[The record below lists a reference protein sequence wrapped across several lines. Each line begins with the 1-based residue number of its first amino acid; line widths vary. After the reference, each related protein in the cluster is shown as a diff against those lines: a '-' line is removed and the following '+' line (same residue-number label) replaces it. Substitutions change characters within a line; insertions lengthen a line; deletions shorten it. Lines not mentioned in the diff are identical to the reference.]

1 MPTTIDAFSISH
13 ESVRQIALTV
23 DRYQVMRARF
33 GRRAADTKRKPRGA
47 GVTTTRALQRV
58 EVDHFLCDV
67 HLVCEKTGVR
77 LGRPWLTMVIDHY
90 SGVALGYHLSF
101 APPSAASVLAAL
113 RHAILPKEMSRAPD
127 ADAAVSPDPPSSW
140 PAFGIPDLMVVDNG
154 LDLTSAGVREACIAL
169 GIDLLFAP
177 PRTPWYKGVVERFG
191 RTMNTRFVHW
201 LPGTTLG
208 RATSDLGYDGAESA
222 TLTFTAFRSLLER
235 YIVTIHNKTPRR
247 TGAKPP
253 ETLFLESL
261 QLWPVRVPTS
271 MADFEAAVALE
282 FTRTLRQTGLEFMG
296 LQYQSDELGS
306 LWNRSPSGMR
316 LSFKANP
323 LDLKTIQVRHPVTGE
338 YFVVACV
345 DDYEWP
351 RTLSFH
357 KAVYEHAKKLRLSTT
372 DRAGLA
378 RAERELLQM
387 IETAAKSSGRA
398 LRRMQA
404 EVLQQG
410 QLEALVEDSGAA
422 ELTPVNDVVGD
433 AFDEAFCDE

>member
-1 MPTTIDAFSISH
+1 MNIAALSISH
-13 ESVRQIALTV
+13 ESIRQIALTV

-33 GRRAADTKRKPRGA
+33 GRRAADTKRKPRGV

-77 LGRPWLTMVIDHY
+77 LGRPWLTLVVDHY
-90 SGVALGYHLSF
+90 SGMVLGNHLSF
-101 APPSAASVLAAL
+101 APPSASSVLAAL
-113 RHAILPKEMSRAPD
+113 RHAILPKEMPQHPD
-127 ADAAVSPDPPSSW
+127 VDAAVTSDLPMNW
-140 PAFGIPDLMVVDNG
+140 PAFGVPDLMVVDNG

-208 RATSDLGYDGAESA
+208 KATSDLGYDGAENA
-222 TLTFTAFRSLLER
+222 VLTFTAFNSLLER

-247 TGAKPP
+247 TDAKPP
-253 ETLFLESL
+253 ETLFLESC

-271 MADFEAAVALE
+271 MAEFDAAVSLE

-306 LWNRSPSGMR
+306 LWNRSPSGVR
-316 LSFKANP
+316 LSFKVNP
-323 LDLKTIQVRHPVTGE
+323 LDLKTIQVRNPVTGE

-351 RTLSFH
+351 RTLPFH
-357 KAVYEHAKKLRLSTT
+357 KAVHEYAKKLRVSTT

-378 RAERELLQM
+378 RAEREFMQL
-387 IETAAKSSGRA
+387 IETTAKSSGRA

-404 EVLQQG
+404 EVLRQG
-410 QLEALVEDSGAA
+410 SA
-422 ELTPVNDVVGD
+422 ELPVDETSVAAPIPAEDVVGD